1 MAKKSTRKAAKRPA
15 PRKPARKP
23 AKKVARKAAKK
34 ASTAPRPISSG
45 KGASPE
51 AIGRAIVDGFNRGT
65 KDHELWDAH
74 WSAKAESIEGGPG
87 MMWTGRKAMDEK
99 AAWWVSSHTLHGA
112 SAEGPYI
119 GATGFAVKFR
129 VDVTENASGKR
140 LLMEEVG
147 VYTVEN
153 GKIVREE
160 FMGGSTQTV
169 SAPAGGLAPIGG

>member
-1 MAKKSTRKAAKRPA
+1 MRN
-15 PRKPARKP
+15 
-23 AKKVARKAAKK
+23 
-34 ASTAPRPISSG
+34 
-45 KGASPE
+45 E
-51 AIGRAIVDGFNRGT
+51 
-65 KDHELWDAH
+65 
-74 WSAKAESIEGGPG
+74 
-87 MMWTGRKAMDEK
+87 
-99 AAWWVSSHTLHGA
+99 HTLHGA

-160 FMGGSTQTV
+160 FMYGKTTPV
-169 SAPAGGLAPIGG
+169 AGQP

>member
-1 MAKKSTRKAAKRPA
+1 MK
-15 PRKPARKP
+15 
-23 AKKVARKAAKK
+23 
-34 ASTAPRPISSG
+34 
-45 KGASPE
+45 
-51 AIGRAIVDGFNRGT
+51 
-65 KDHELWDAH
+65 
-74 WSAKAESIEGGPG
+74 
-87 MMWTGRKAMDEK
+87 K